1 MEQSLFRN
9 LFEIPLK
16 IIIFPMAAGILF
28 LEREIER
35 VSLSFRL
42 SALGIFD
49 ASFNNRNKSK
59 ITLSSMLKGKWQ
71 NGEISESKNYPLFI
85 HSLFPIKFF

>member
-1 MEQSLFRN
+1 MISLILEEKIGLFHILHNMEQSLFRN

-59 ITLSSMLKGKWQ
+59 ITLSVILKGKC
-71 NGEISESKNYPLFI
+71 
-85 HSLFPIKFF
+85 